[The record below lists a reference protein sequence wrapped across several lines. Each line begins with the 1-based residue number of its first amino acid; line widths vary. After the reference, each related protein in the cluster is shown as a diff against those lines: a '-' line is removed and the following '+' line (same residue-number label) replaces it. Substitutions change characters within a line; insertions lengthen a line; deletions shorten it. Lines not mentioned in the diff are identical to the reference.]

1 MKRSKGVRISVVIG
15 LCALFLGQAA
25 FGQTSLAQKKTL
37 MLFPFAIATGQGN
50 NPSDATAQFGR
61 DLFSLVGEGLAA
73 NRAYSVIKFEPR
85 IACIQRA
92 VKEQKCEEKEVS
104 SPIDTDPAG
113 AARAQKLARL
123 TGVQLAIL
131 GSIDK
136 YAYKAGRSDPGQPAT
151 PGQVDMGATL
161 LLIDVNSGKE
171 VYRFVSTGQAA
182 MDDPNELVIG
192 TAATYDLAE
201 KLLTDIN
208 KATLEVVTAA
218 PEETTQAPVVVV
230 TQTRKSD
237 KGLLPA
243 MIGAALLGLLIGG
256 K

>member
-1 MKRSKGVRISVVIG
+1 MKRSRGLRISVVIG
-15 LCALFLGQAA
+15 LCALFLGQGA

-37 MLFPFAIATGQGN
+37 MIFPYAIAGAQGR
-50 NPSDATAQFGR
+50 NPSDAVTQFSS
-61 DLFSLVGEGLAA
+61 DLFSLVGDGLAA

-85 IACIQRA
+85 IASIRRA
-92 VKEQKCEEKEVS
+92 VKEQKIEEKEVL

-113 AARAQKLARL
+113 KARAQKLAKL
-123 TGVQLAIL
+123 TGTDLAVL

-136 YAYKAGRSDPGQPAT
+136 YAYKAGRSQPGQPAT

-161 LLIDVNSGKE
+161 LLIDVSSGKE
-171 VYRFVSTGQAA
+171 LYRFIATGQSVL
-182 MDDPNELVIG
+182 DDPNELAIG

-208 KATLEVVTAA
+208 KITLEVVAA
-218 PEETTQAPVVVV
+218 GPEETTQAPVVVV
-230 TQTRKSD
+230 THTRKSGR
-237 KGLLPA
+237 GLLPA